1 MKKARLYGIIII
13 LMVFSLSACADDW
26 YEYENKNYEV
36 SVKLEGDVFCISAIE
51 SELLA
56 IANEYDDDVKLT
68 YAKYTFEDKSSGT
81 AEFQFFRE
89 YEKSKTSFGVV
100 ITLHVNLS
108 DKSVYK
114 VNYTEGQS
122 KRVRGY
128 INDIK
133 HKNVSASEVYD
144 YAIAKTSLNEEEYHY
159 IVAVYCNDSIDISHF
174 TKEMSSVGHIKYGS

>member
-1 MKKARLYGIIII
+1 MKKLGLYGLIIM
-13 LMVFSLSACADDW
+13 LMVLSLSACGDDW
-26 YEYENKNYEV
+26 YEYKDTDYDV

-56 IANEYDDDVKLT
+56 AANEYDDDVKLT
-68 YAKYTFEDKSSGT
+68 YAKYTLEDNSNGI

-89 YEKSKTSFGVV
+89 YEKSETSFGVV
-100 ITLHVNLS
+100 ITLYVNLS

-144 YAIAKTSLNEEEYHY
+144 YAIEKTSLNEDEYQY
-159 IVAVYCNDSIDISHF
+159 IVAVYCNDSIDISYF